1 MIKLE
6 EIEELKVVEIISATV
21 ISEPPPRGFREQG
34 NWNIYFLG
42 TGDIFKLFSGN
53 KGTLE

>member
-1 MIKLE
+1 MGKENFDKLCGSSKG
-6 EIEELKVVEIISATV
+6 I
-21 ISEPPPRGFREQG
+21 
-34 NWNIYFLG
+34 IYFLG

>member
-1 MIKLE
+1 
-6 EIEELKVVEIISATV
+6 VERGSDLPINNN
-21 ISEPPPRGFREQG
+21 EPLPGVLG
-34 NWNIYFLG
+34 NKGTGTFIFLG